1 MKGLPKKIEVKIKKV
16 VHREGDPFLF
26 ILWKF
31 LIDGKPQRRDYE
43 THFPFS
49 MS

>member
-1 MKGLPKKIEVKIKKV
+1 MRGLPKKIEVKIKKL
-16 VHREGDPFLF
+16 VHREGDPFFF
-26 ILWKF
+26 ILWKY
-31 LIDGKPQRRDYE
+31 LINGRPQKRDYV